1 MAVDLLKLKEQAER
15 KFTYEVKIGDEVVDT
30 LEYPISAHMNDVK
43 NRILSSAIKT
53 ADFSDEATAQ
63 QELVGAYMANTLG
76 LVDFDT
82 KYELVKAMDKDINS
96 RLLKILKKEFKGESK
111 ETIEMMRDA
120 LIEDIYSNLNAYLNE
135 DLLNQDNTPSGK

>member
-111 ETIEMMRDA
+111 ETIDMMRDA
-120 LIEDIYSNLNAYLNE
+120 LIEDIYSNLNAYLNQ

>member
-15 KFTYEVKIGDEVVDT
+15 KFTYEVKLGDEVVDT
-30 LEYPISAHMNDVK
+30 LEYSISAHMNDVK
-43 NRILSSAIKT
+43 NRILSSAIKS
-53 ADFSDEATAQ
+53 ADFSDEETAQ
-63 QELVGAYMANTLG
+63 QELVGAYMASTLG

-96 RLLKILKKEFKGESK
+96 RLLKTLKKEFKGESK